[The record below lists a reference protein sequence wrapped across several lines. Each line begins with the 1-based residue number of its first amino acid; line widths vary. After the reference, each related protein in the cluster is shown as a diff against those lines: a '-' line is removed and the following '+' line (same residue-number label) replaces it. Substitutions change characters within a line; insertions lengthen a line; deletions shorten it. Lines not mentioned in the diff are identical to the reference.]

1 MHESDPPA
9 SGTGA
14 WRVVDEAIA
23 GGPAGG
29 ERRVEVGHSVAHM
42 MDSRPPTSEKSR
54 DGAVRISGRKQL
66 DLGLTEGQG
75 NDGGAIRHLGR
86 VRLDGS
92 TNFDGAL
99 LKRART
105 WPRLTPEQQAAA

>member
-1 MHESDPPA
+1 MDEGDPPA

-54 DGAVRISGRKQL
+54 DGAVRIPGRRSYGREVIRQR
-66 DLGLTEGQG
+66 TEEIVG
-75 NDGGAIRHLGR
+75 
-86 VRLDGS
+86 
-92 TNFDGAL
+92 
-99 LKRART
+99 
-105 WPRLTPEQQAAA
+105 TPAATMTREEIDP